1 MTGPLFHVLKMVRD
15 IELLVLEALD
25 HLTSYSFLKVLLAL
39 THTASTAASRC
50 NDVLIDSLK
59 GNQSIYISC

>member
-1 MTGPLFHVLKMVRD
+1 MYAVKVQAMTGPLFHVLKMVRD

-39 THTASTAASRC
+39 TPRRLQLLAAMMS
-50 NDVLIDSLK
+50 S
-59 GNQSIYISC
+59 SIL

>member
-1 MTGPLFHVLKMVRD
+1 MQSKVQAMTGPLFHVLKMVRD
-15 IELLVLEALD
+15 IE